1 MVWERDLGNA
11 FYKLSFENEFLD
23 TTGKKVQLQA
33 VAYYKPMDK
42 NQFIGFWFDSR
53 GMILPLQ
60 ATFNNGSLETTWG
73 NEQTEKGK
81 TVYTLNNDGTA
92 TVKDY
97 ILKSGL
103 SMQFGDAKYKIYN

>member
-1 MVWERDLGNA
+1 MVWERDLGNT

-23 TTGKKVQLQA
+23 NTGKKTQLQA
-33 VAYYKPMDK
+33 IAYYKPI
-42 NQFIGFWFDSR
+42 NQNRFTGFWFDSR

-81 TVYTLNNDGTA
+81 TVYTFNNDGTA

-103 SMQFGDAKYKIYN
+103 SMQFGDAKYKKYN